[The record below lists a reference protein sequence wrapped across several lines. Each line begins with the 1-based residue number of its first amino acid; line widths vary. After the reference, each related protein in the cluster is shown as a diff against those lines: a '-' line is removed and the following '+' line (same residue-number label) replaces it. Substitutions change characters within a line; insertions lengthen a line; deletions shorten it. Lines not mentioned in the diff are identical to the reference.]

1 MNTLKYKRK
10 ILMTFFLHFPYRGV
24 RCWALKA
31 CGFELGE
38 QVYIGAN
45 LTVTVGF
52 ADKSMKLIIQDRVS
66 IAPNVTLII
75 ASHPNESRLKPILSF
90 PKRSIVIGH
99 DSWLGANC
107 IVMPGVSIGECCI
120 VGAGSVVT
128 HDVPPYSIV
137 VGNPARVIKTID
149 PSKLGE
155 SCK

>member
-38 QVYIGAN
+38 QVYIGDN

-75 ASHPNESRLKPILSF
+75 ASHPNESRLKPILPA

-107 IVMPGVSIGECCI
+107 IVMPGVTIGECCI

-137 VGNPARVIKTID
+137 VGNPARIVKTID
-149 PSKLGE
+149 KTQL
-155 SCK
+155 KV

>member
-1 MNTLKYKRK
+1 MNLYKLKRK
-10 ILMTFFLHFPYRGV
+10 ILITYFLRFPYKYV
-24 RCWALKA
+24 RIWALKK
-31 CGFELGE
+31 CGFQIGKD
-38 QVYIGAN
+38 VYIGDN
-45 LTVTVGF
+45 ITLTLGF

-75 ASHPNESRLKPILSF
+75 ASHPNESRLKPILPA

-107 IVMPGVSIGECCI
+107 IVMPGVTIGECCI

-137 VGNPARVIKTID
+137 VGNPARIVKTID
-149 PSKLGE
+149 KTQLE
-155 SCK
+155 V

>member
-1 MNTLKYKRK
+1 
-10 ILMTFFLHFPYRGV
+10 MTFFLHFPYRGV

-38 QVYIGAN
+38 QVYIGDN

-128 HDVPPYSIV
+128 HDIPPYSIV
-137 VGNPARVIKTID
+137 VGNPARILKEVDK
-149 PSKLGE
+149 SKLNQ
-155 SCK
+155 SY

>member
-38 QVYIGAN
+38 QVYIGDN

-137 VGNPARVIKTID
+137 VGNPARIVKTID
-149 PSKLGE
+149 KTQLE
-155 SCK
+155 V

>member
-38 QVYIGAN
+38 QVYIGDN

-75 ASHPNESRLKPILSF
+75 ASHPNEIRLKPILPA

-99 DSWLGANC
+99 DSWLSANC
-107 IVMPGVSIGECCI
+107 IVMPGVTIGECCI

>member
-38 QVYIGAN
+38 QVYIGDN

-75 ASHPNESRLKPILSF
+75 ASHPNESRLNRYYQLLNAVLLLVTILGWVPIVL
-90 PKRSIVIGH
+90 
-99 DSWLGANC
+99 
-107 IVMPGVSIGECCI
+107 
-120 VGAGSVVT
+120 
-128 HDVPPYSIV
+128 
-137 VGNPARVIKTID
+137 
-149 PSKLGE
+149 
-155 SCK
+155 

>member
-10 ILMTFFLHFPYRGV
+10 ILMTFFLHFPYRSV
-24 RCWALKA
+24 RRWALKA

-38 QVYIGAN
+38 QVYIGDN

-128 HDVPPYSIV
+128 HDIPPYSIV